1 MHFSFVSFPAYVI
14 LLEFR
19 NKSGK
24 HSLINAKKTR
34 SGVET
39 ERVCD
44 FVDKRNRLINVWRT
58 GKLYGLF

>member
-1 MHFSFVSFPAYVI
+1 MHIY
-14 LLEFR
+14 
-19 NKSGK
+19 
-24 HSLINAKKTR
+24 HKKTR